1 MDTKRVGA
9 PRGAGL
15 PSHLNGVPPLLL
27 GLSVC
32 SPPPVLVGLLVG
44 FLVVIAVLVIYAQ
57 GWGQEE
63 VILGLPGAQPAHLPQ
78 LGRTW
83 CPEMADGYE
92 NLTP

>member
-1 MDTKRVGA
+1 MG
-9 PRGAGL
+9 P
-15 PSHLNGVPPLLL
+15 PNHLDGVPPLLL

-57 GWGQEE
+57 GWGQKE
-63 VILGLPGAQPAHLPQ
+63 VILVPSGAQLAHFPQ

-83 CPEMADGYE
+83 CPEMANGYK
-92 NLTP
+92 NLMP